1 MGMQV
6 SPPLQF
12 TVKLRINATCLSFSI
27 CPAYIYVSLLFRS
40 HQDAARKLRAVFGQS
55 TSASMMAP
63 ATDDVISTCNN
74 SSSSVSPDEVDAL
87 VTQQPLL
94 LVEDVD
100 DLLAE
105 IQR

>member
-1 MGMQV
+1 
-6 SPPLQF
+6 
-12 TVKLRINATCLSFSI
+12 
-27 CPAYIYVSLLFRS
+27 
-40 HQDAARKLRAVFGQS
+40 
-55 TSASMMAP
+55 MMAP

>member
-1 MGMQV
+1 M
-6 SPPLQF
+6 
-12 TVKLRINATCLSFSI
+12 
-27 CPAYIYVSLLFRS
+27 
-40 HQDAARKLRAVFGQS
+40 
-55 TSASMMAP
+55 SASV
-63 ATDDVISTCNN
+63 TDVDGTNNN
-74 SSSSVSPDEVDAL
+74 SSNTVSPDEVDAL